1 MKKHLLFIFLI
12 LSLGAGA
19 QDTAFMT
26 SGPLTLRLNDWEF
39 VAKIL
44 RSDVNCEGIFDSI
57 KVRLRPPTVYPNGT
71 DLVSINTVVNL
82 EAKTLVGNVHR
93 IYDAS
98 NRAACERI
106 FTAVKAMNASPTHW
120 LNRAVDQYA
129 ADKDTKFSND
139 KQDGKTIYKR

>member
-1 MKKHLLFIFLI
+1 MKKTLSLLLI
-12 LSLGAGA
+12 LISFKGFA

-26 SGPLTLRLNDWEF
+26 SGPLILRLNDWEF

-44 RSDVNCEGIFDSI
+44 RSDVNCEGLFDSV
-57 KVRLRPPTVYPNGT
+57 KVRLRPPTAYPNGT
-71 DLVSINTVVNL
+71 DLVSISSVVNL

-93 IYDAS
+93 IYDAA

-106 FTAVKAMNASPTHW
+106 FTAVKAMNADPTHW
-120 LNRAVDQYA
+120 LNRAVDA
-129 ADKDTKFSND
+129 MMAEKDTKFAND